1 MSRQKQKRFEELKE
15 RNNVLEDYKALYTD
29 IKGNWNKLYFKNNNP
44 ITVEMG
50 CGRGEYTT
58 GLARVYPNR
67 NFVGVDVKGDRLW
80 VGSTE
85 AIDENLSN
93 VAFLRAQI
101 QSIESFFASN
111 EVDTIW
117 ITFPDPFKR
126 DGDAKR
132 RLTSPRYLEYY
143 KDLLTENGQ
152 VFFKTDNTQLFDY
165 TLETLAERNDII
177 DLEYTRNL
185 YNSEYMDDH
194 YGIKTKFEEMFYKL
208 GENIKYM
215 KFRFDHEK

>member
-15 RNNVLEDYKALYTD
+15 RENVLEDYKALYTQLR
-29 IKGNWNKLYFKNNNP
+29 GNWNKLYFKNEQP
-44 ITVEMG
+44 ITIEMG

-80 VGSTE
+80 VGSTQ
-85 AIDENLSN
+85 AIEENLTN

-101 QSIESFFASN
+101 QSIESFFAPN
-111 EVDTIW
+111 EVETIW
-117 ITFPDPFKR
+117 ITFPDPFRR

-143 KDLLTENGQ
+143 KELLTENGQ
-152 VFFKTDNTQLFDY
+152 VFFKTDNTPLFDY
-165 TLETLAERNDII
+165 TLELLSERNDII

-185 YNSEYMDDH
+185 YDSEYMNDH
-194 YGIKTKFEEMFYKL
+194 YGIKTKFEEKFYDL

-215 KFRFDHEK
+215 KFRFDHGK

>member
-15 RNNVLEDYKALYTD
+15 RENVLEDYKALYTQL
-29 IKGNWNKLYFKNNNP
+29 KGNWNKLYFKNDHP

-80 VGSTE
+80 VGSTQAVE
-85 AIDENLSN
+85 ENLAN

-101 QSIESFFASN
+101 QSIESFFAPN
-111 EVDTIW
+111 EVETIW
-117 ITFPDPFKR
+117 ITFPDPFRR

-143 KDLLTENGQ
+143 KSLLTENGQ

-165 TLETLAERNDII
+165 TLEILGERNDIV

-185 YNSEYMDDH
+185 YHSEYMNDH
-194 YGIKTKFEEMFYKL
+194 YEIKTKFEEKFYNL
-208 GENIKYM
+208 GEDIKYM
-215 KFRFDHEK
+215 KFRFDHGK

>member
-15 RNNVLEDYKALYTD
+15 RENVLEDYKALYTQL
-29 IKGNWNKLYFKNNNP
+29 KGNWNKLYFKNDHP

-58 GLARVYPNR
+58 GLAKVYPNR

-80 VGSTE
+80 VGSTQ
-85 AIDENLSN
+85 AIEENLTN

-101 QSIESFFASN
+101 QSIESFFAPN
-111 EVDTIW
+111 EVETIW
-117 ITFPDPFKR
+117 ITFPDPFR
-126 DGDAKR
+126 REGDAKR

-143 KDLLTENGQ
+143 KSLLTKNGQ
-152 VFFKTDNTQLFDY
+152 VFFKTDNTPLFDY
-165 TLETLAERNDII
+165 TLEILGERNDIV

-185 YNSEYMDDH
+185 YDSEYMDDH
-194 YGIKTKFEEMFYKL
+194 YGIKTKFEEKFYNL
-208 GENIKYM
+208 GESIKYM

>member
-15 RNNVLEDYKALYTD
+15 RDNVLEDYKALYTQL
-29 IKGNWNKLYFKNNNP
+29 KGNWNKLYFKNDHP

-80 VGSTE
+80 VGSTQ
-85 AIDENLSN
+85 AIEENLAN

-101 QSIESFFASN
+101 QSIESFFAPN
-111 EVDTIW
+111 EVETIW
-117 ITFPDPFKR
+117 ITFPDPFRR

-143 KDLLTENGQ
+143 KSLLTENGQ
-152 VFFKTDNTQLFDY
+152 VFFKTDNTPLFDY
-165 TLETLAERNDII
+165 TLEILGERNDIV

-185 YNSEYMDDH
+185 YHSEYMNDH
-194 YGIKTKFEEMFYKL
+194 YGIKTKFEEKFYNL
-208 GENIKYM
+208 GEDIKYM
-215 KFRFDHEK
+215 KFRFDHGK

>member
-15 RNNVLEDYKALYTD
+15 RENVLEDYKALYTQLR
-29 IKGNWNKLYFKNNNP
+29 GNWNKLYFKNEQP
-44 ITVEMG
+44 ITIEMG

-80 VGSTE
+80 VGSTQ
-85 AIDENLSN
+85 AIEENLTN
-93 VAFLRAQI
+93 VGFLRAQI
-101 QSIESFFASN
+101 QSIESFFAPN
-111 EVDTIW
+111 EVETIW
-117 ITFPDPFKR
+117 ITFPDPFRR

-143 KDLLTENGQ
+143 KELLTEKGQ
-152 VFFKTDNTQLFDY
+152 VFFKTDNSPLFDY
-165 TLETLAERNDII
+165 TLELLSERNDII

-185 YNSEYMDDH
+185 YDSEYMNDH
-194 YGIKTKFEEMFYKL
+194 YGIKTKFEEKFYDL

-215 KFRFDHEK
+215 KFRFNHGK

>member
-15 RNNVLEDYKALYTD
+15 RDNVLEDYKALYTQL
-29 IKGNWNKLYFKNNNP
+29 KGNWNKLYFKNDHP

-80 VGSTE
+80 VGSTQ
-85 AIDENLSN
+85 AIEENLAN

-101 QSIESFFASN
+101 QSIESFFAPN
-111 EVDTIW
+111 EVETIW
-117 ITFPDPFKR
+117 ITFPDPFRR

-143 KDLLTENGQ
+143 KSLLPENGQ
-152 VFFKTDNTQLFDY
+152 VFFKTDNTPLFDY
-165 TLETLAERNDII
+165 TLEILGERNDIV

-185 YNSEYMDDH
+185 YHSEYMNDH
-194 YGIKTKFEEMFYKL
+194 YGIKTKFEEKFYNL
-208 GENIKYM
+208 GEDIKYM
-215 KFRFDHEK
+215 KFRFDHGK

>member
-15 RNNVLEDYKALYTD
+15 RENVLEDYKALYTQL
-29 IKGNWNKLYFKNNNP
+29 KGNWNKLYFKNDHP

-80 VGSTE
+80 VGSTQ
-85 AIDENLSN
+85 AIEENLAN

-101 QSIESFFASN
+101 QSIESFFAPN
-111 EVDTIW
+111 EVETIW
-117 ITFPDPFKR
+117 ITFPDPFRR

-143 KDLLTENGQ
+143 KSLLTENGQ
-152 VFFKTDNTQLFDY
+152 VFFKTDNTPLFDY
-165 TLETLAERNDII
+165 TLEILGERNDIV

-185 YNSEYMDDH
+185 YHSEYMNDH
-194 YGIKTKFEEMFYKL
+194 YGIKTKFEEKFYNL
-208 GENIKYM
+208 GEDIKYM
-215 KFRFDHEK
+215 KFRFDHGK